1 MPWIV
6 CEVCKEEE
14 FRTAKSPCSY
24 CAGTVSRADEE
35 IQELIPGGNPVP
47 VKENSKI
54 VNRVPRAKA
63 PATLDDVVAAQNRTT
78 HAIRAFVR
86 FLFIQLSATT
96 FAYFIYA
103 QGDSKASS
111 RECVQYGSCNT
122 AIIFYI
128 AAALIWIIG
137 VIISSNVG
145 WSELAKSDVPD

>member
-35 IQELIPGGNPVP
+35 IQELIPGGKPVP

-54 VNRVPRAKA
+54 VNRVPRVKA

-86 FLFIQLSATT
+86 FIFIQLAMTT
-96 FAYFIYA
+96 LAFVVYS
-103 QGDSKASS
+103 QGDTPAYAVVS
-111 RECVQYGSCNT
+111 G
-122 AIIFYI
+122 
-128 AAALIWIIG
+128 LIWLVG
-137 VIISSNVG
+137 VVISSVVG
-145 WSELAKSDVPD
+145 QSELTKSDVPD